1 MWFNFDSE
9 DCWVVNFRVETANHP
24 FVQGADDYLQT
35 LEAVDAALIFEGQT
49 QLDQVLVLTAA
60 CFPMGGFE
68 PGISDC
74 AYSKVSA
81 LVGNVSL
88 LFGLGV
94 ELNWYKTIFYQL
106 RWCIEWSTLAFTSR
120 QEHEDEILLLI
131 VADKPTFEAPV
142 SLYLNLRSDFKIK
155 SQKKTFLFP
164 CCS

>member
-1 MWFNFDSE
+1 MWFNFDSK

-94 ELNWYKTIFYQL
+94 ELNWYKTILYQL
-106 RWCIEWSTLAFTSR
+106 GWPIAWETLVFTSTR
-120 QEHEDEILLLI
+120 EREGNSLGNRRIHRNYYSPKGKSWTLLLRI
-131 VADKPTFEAPV
+131 VSMTPYITTLQ
-142 SLYLNLRSDFKIK
+142 S
-155 SQKKTFLFP
+155 
-164 CCS
+164 